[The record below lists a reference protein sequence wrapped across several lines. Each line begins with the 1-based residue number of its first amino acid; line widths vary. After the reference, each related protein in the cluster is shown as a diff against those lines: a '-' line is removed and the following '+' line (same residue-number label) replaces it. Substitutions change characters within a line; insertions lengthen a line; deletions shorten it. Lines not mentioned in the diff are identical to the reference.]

1 MTQLAL
7 HGLSFARNHNSW
19 RGAGFLYVMPHVWC
33 MVRRILKSLLI
44 LTLGVF
50 VIGCTQIL
58 RNSGTPALPPAS
70 PEALRMAT
78 YNVHYIVVPR
88 AEGPWSMADWERR
101 KGPLDMAFKALEAD
115 VIGFQEMESF
125 AGSAISLDNLTLDWL
140 LSNNPN
146 YGAAA
151 AGDPREFPS
160 TQPILYRRD
169 RLQMLGQGW
178 FFFSETPDV
187 LYARTFNGSYP
198 AFASWAEFR
207 DLRSDR
213 VFRVVN
219 VHTDFSSRSNRLQ
232 SAELIAERI
241 KPWIEAGETLYV
253 IGDMNARLG
262 ARKLAIMEDV
272 GVTFT
277 PVKGATF
284 HFNRGLNLFGAI
296 DHIGYAGPAQPLGAP
311 VVLRQ
316 KFDGE
321 WPTDHYPVVADFA
334 P

>member
-1 MTQLAL
+1 MIRRTLKTL
-7 HGLSFARNHNSW
+7 L
-19 RGAGFLYVMPHVWC
+19 FLM
-33 MVRRILKSLLI
+33 
-44 LTLGVF
+44 LGVL
-50 VIGCTQIL
+50 VIGCTQIF
-58 RNSGTPALPPAS
+58 RNSGTPMLRPPSA
-70 PEALRMAT
+70 EALRLAT

-88 AEGPWSMADWERR
+88 ADGPWSMADWERR
-101 KGPLDMAFKALEAD
+101 KGPLDLAFKALEAD
-115 VIGFQEMESF
+115 LVGFQEMESF
-125 AGSAISLDNLTLDWL
+125 AGGSISLDNLALDWL
-140 LSNNPN
+140 LLNNPD
-146 YGAAA
+146 YKAAA
-151 AGDPREFPS
+151 AGDPRVFPS
-160 TQPILYRRD
+160 TQPILYRSD

-207 DLRSDR
+207 DTRSQN

-219 VHTDFSSRSNRLQ
+219 IHTDFSSRSNRLQ
-232 SAELIAERI
+232 SAELIAARI
-241 KPWIEAGETLYV
+241 KPWIEAGETIYV
-253 IGDMNARLG
+253 LGDMNARLG
-262 ARKLAIMEDV
+262 ARKLAIIEEV

-296 DHIGYAGPAQPLGAP
+296 DHIGYAGAAEPLGAP

-321 WPTDHYPVVADFA
+321 WPTDHYPVIVDFA

>member
-1 MTQLAL
+1 MI
-7 HGLSFARNHNSW
+7 
-19 RGAGFLYVMPHVWC
+19 
-33 MVRRILKSLLI
+33 RRTLKTLLF
-44 LTLGVF
+44 LTLGVL
-50 VIGCTQIL
+50 VIGCTQIF
-58 RNSGTPALPPAS
+58 RNSGTPMLRPPSA
-70 PEALRMAT
+70 EALRLAT

-88 AEGPWSMADWERR
+88 ADGPWSMADWERR
-101 KGPLDMAFKALEAD
+101 KGPLDLAFKALEAD
-115 VIGFQEMESF
+115 LVGFQEMESF
-125 AGSAISLDNLTLDWL
+125 AGGSISLDNLALDWL
-140 LSNNPN
+140 LLNNPD
-146 YGAAA
+146 YKAAA
-151 AGDPREFPS
+151 AGDPRVFPS
-160 TQPILYRRD
+160 TQPILYRSD

-207 DLRSDR
+207 DTRSQN

-219 VHTDFSSRSNRLQ
+219 IHTDFSSRSNRLQ
-232 SAELIAERI
+232 SAELIAARI
-241 KPWIEAGETLYV
+241 KPWIEAGETIYV
-253 IGDMNARLG
+253 LGDMNARLG
-262 ARKLAIMEDV
+262 ARKLAIIEEV

-296 DHIGYAGPAQPLGAP
+296 DHIGYAGAAEPLGAP

-321 WPTDHYPVVADFA
+321 WPTDHYPVIVDFA

>member
-1 MTQLAL
+1 MI
-7 HGLSFARNHNSW
+7 
-19 RGAGFLYVMPHVWC
+19 
-33 MVRRILKSLLI
+33 RRTLKTLLF
-44 LTLGVF
+44 LTLGVL
-50 VIGCTQIL
+50 VIGCTQIF
-58 RNSGTPALPPAS
+58 RNSGTPMLRPPS
-70 PEALRMAT
+70 TEALRLAT

-88 AEGPWSMADWERR
+88 ADGPWSMADWERR
-101 KGPLDMAFKALEAD
+101 KGPLDLAFKALEAD
-115 VIGFQEMESF
+115 LVGFQEMESF
-125 AGSAISLDNLTLDWL
+125 AGGSISLDNLALDWL
-140 LSNNPN
+140 LLNNPD
-146 YGAAA
+146 YKAAA
-151 AGDPREFPS
+151 AGDPRVFPS
-160 TQPILYRRD
+160 TQPILYRSD

-207 DLRSDR
+207 DTRSQN

-219 VHTDFSSRSNRLQ
+219 IHTDFSSRSNRLQ
-232 SAELIAERI
+232 SAELIAARI
-241 KPWIEAGETLYV
+241 KPWIEAGETIYV
-253 IGDMNARLG
+253 LGDMNARLG
-262 ARKLAIMEDV
+262 ARKLAIIEEV

-296 DHIGYAGPAQPLGAP
+296 DHIGYAGAAEPLGAP

-321 WPTDHYPVVADFA
+321 WPTDHYPVIVDFA

>member
-1 MTQLAL
+1 MI
-7 HGLSFARNHNSW
+7 
-19 RGAGFLYVMPHVWC
+19 
-33 MVRRILKSLLI
+33 RRTLKTLLF
-44 LTLGVF
+44 LTLGVL
-50 VIGCTQIL
+50 VIGCTQIF
-58 RNSGTPALPPAS
+58 RNSGTPMLRPPS
-70 PEALRMAT
+70 TEALRLAT

-88 AEGPWSMADWERR
+88 ADGPWSMADWERR
-101 KGPLDMAFKALEAD
+101 KGPLDLAFKALEAD
-115 VIGFQEMESF
+115 LVGFQEMESF
-125 AGSAISLDNLTLDWL
+125 AGGSISLDNLALDWL
-140 LSNNPN
+140 LLNNPD
-146 YGAAA
+146 YKAAA
-151 AGDPREFPS
+151 AGDPRVFPS
-160 TQPILYRRD
+160 TQPILYRSD
-169 RLQMLGQGW
+169 RLQMLVQGW

-207 DLRSDR
+207 DTRSQN

-219 VHTDFSSRSNRLQ
+219 IHTDFSSRSNRLQ
-232 SAELIAERI
+232 SAELIAARI
-241 KPWIEAGETLYV
+241 KPWIEAGETIYV
-253 IGDMNARLG
+253 LGDMNARLG
-262 ARKLAIMEDV
+262 ARKLAIIEEV

-296 DHIGYAGPAQPLGAP
+296 DHIGYAGAAEPLGAP

-321 WPTDHYPVVADFA
+321 WPTDHYPVIVDFA